1 MAEGSTE
8 QGAAVGR
15 QGAAGTHGSTSVARQ
30 GDRAG
35 GLQTEKGATT
45 IADTVAD
52 EGREHRDA

>member
-15 QGAAGTHGSTSVARQ
+15 QGAAGTQSSQGRTSVARQ

-35 GLQTEKGATT
+35 GRLPIQW
-45 IADTVAD
+45 
-52 EGREHRDA
+52 